1 MGLFW
6 RGWALSPMTSVLMR
20 GQGGEGCP
28 EIGVMLPQTWN
39 HQELE
44 EAGRTQSLPG
54 GPAHT
59 LISDLWL

>member
-1 MGLFW
+1 
-6 RGWALSPMTSVLMR
+6 MTSVLMR